1 MFGFPKAEYLVY
13 NINFLR
19 KVIFQLDFKKN
30 SKITENEDFLK
41 SIFINDFPRFVKAQG
56 NGLQITFGNEKPKME
71 TLNESENFILKSQDG
86 QTIIEINDRALRLSF
101 DNTGYKSSNDI
112 RKVLNLF
119 NNFLENKIDEVEK
132 ISLKKINIVEFD
144 NEGDP
149 NGVLYF
155 LLNRSMIGNMDSF
168 PNTKLINHNLQSV
181 NYKTEDFLLNLKYGM
196 NIPPIQNLKIGQVI
210 IDIEISKHTKTN
222 IKEIKNIF
230 EEINSETFN
239 VFNSLINENTKN
251 ILNGN

>member
-1 MFGFPKAEYLVY
+1 MFGFPKADYIIY
-13 NINFLR
+13 KRNFLR

-30 SKITENEDFLK
+30 QKIIENEDLLK
-41 SIFINDFPRFVKAQG
+41 SIFINDFPRFIKAQG

-71 TLNESENFILKSQDG
+71 TLNETENFIFKSQDG
-86 QTIIEINDRALRLSF
+86 QTIIEINDRNIRLSF
-101 DNTGYKSSNDI
+101 DNEGYKSSNDI

-119 NNFLENKIDEVEK
+119 NDFLKNNIDELEK

-144 NEGDP
+144 NESNP

-155 LLNRSMIGNMDSF
+155 LLNKNVIGNMDSF
-168 PNTKLINHNLQSV
+168 PNTNLINHNLQSV
-181 NYKTEDFLLNLKYGM
+181 NYKSEEFLLNLKYGM

-222 IKEIKNIF
+222 LIDVQNVF
-230 EEINSETFN
+230 EEINAEIFN
-239 VFNSLINENTKN
+239 VFNSLINDNTKN